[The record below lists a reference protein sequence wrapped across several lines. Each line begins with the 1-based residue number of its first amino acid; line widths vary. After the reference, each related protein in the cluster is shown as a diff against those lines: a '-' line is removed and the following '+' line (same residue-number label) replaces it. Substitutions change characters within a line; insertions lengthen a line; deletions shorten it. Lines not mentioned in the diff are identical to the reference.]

1 MVTDVSV
8 SSGISLPEKVL
19 SSIPKQSLDGALCKN
34 VFYFRIFSFCSGF
47 QT

>member
-8 SSGISLPEKVL
+8 SSGISSPEKVL
-19 SSIPKQSLDGALCKN
+19 NSIPKQSLDGALYKN
-34 VFYFRIFSFCSGF
+34 VFYFHIFFYSGF